1 MLQQTD
7 RLALA
12 VPDADKAAAGLN
24 KIFDSIVV
32 GDIKDNEANARRV
45 TLQWGCDQLE
55 LFEPK
60 GSGPVADFISSGKR
74 GIFAGGFALQD
85 PAAVAENFE
94 KAGIKVC
101 QQGDRFVVYP
111 QDLRGTGVI
120 LSPSADRE
128 HRTGLMDRIWQIT
141 YTVPDLDAGVAF
153 YSKLYGI
160 EEAMTNHYS
169 SKLWGYHAA
178 ITWFEAYKGAPLDS
192 LAYLDPFENGKA
204 AGRFLA
210 KTKGVGGIY
219 MATVHTPDL
228 PEIKRRIDTSGGGW
242 EGTANEALGFIH
254 PRRTFGLLLGV
265 TYFDNIDARRPTPE
279 EPDAWNH

>member
-1 MLQQTD
+1 MFAPAGELSNYGIIIDNSFLYDKVCCFEKEIKLLHQTD

-85 PAAVAENFE
+85 PAAVAEKIE

-101 QQGDRFVVYP
+101 QQGCLLY
-111 QDLRGTGVI
+111 T
-120 LSPSADRE
+120 SPS
-128 HRTGLMDRIWQIT
+128 
-141 YTVPDLDAGVAF
+141 
-153 YSKLYGI
+153 
-160 EEAMTNHYS
+160 
-169 SKLWGYHAA
+169 
-178 ITWFEAYKGAPLDS
+178 
-192 LAYLDPFENGKA
+192 
-204 AGRFLA
+204 
-210 KTKGVGGIY
+210 
-219 MATVHTPDL
+219 
-228 PEIKRRIDTSGGGW
+228 
-242 EGTANEALGFIH
+242 
-254 PRRTFGLLLGV
+254 PR
-265 TYFDNIDARRPTPE
+265 D
-279 EPDAWNH
+279 